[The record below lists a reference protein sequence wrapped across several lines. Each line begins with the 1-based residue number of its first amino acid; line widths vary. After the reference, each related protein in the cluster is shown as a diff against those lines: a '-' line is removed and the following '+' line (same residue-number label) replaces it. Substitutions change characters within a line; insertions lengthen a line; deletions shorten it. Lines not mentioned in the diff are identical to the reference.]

1 MAWHGMGWVFDALLQ
16 SSIVVF
22 EALNNQPEA
31 GCPGIDASMDAMA
44 ELEMEVAKTDP
55 ACATDDPLPP
65 PPTGLSLVSSAR
77 VSAPRGQGE

>member
-1 MAWHGMGWVFDALLQ
+1 MMPHGMAWDGMGIDALLQ

-44 ELEMEVAKTDP
+44 ELEMEVAKTEH
-55 ACATDDPLPP
+55 ACATLVPP
-65 PPTGLSLVSSAR
+65 ADRL
-77 VSAPRGQGE
+77 E